1 MKTLLPIALAL
12 SWPPAAPARPSP
24 TPASW
29 FQETE
34 QALMDAITSGDKSVW
49 DGAMADDVIVTSE
62 EGEVLTKQ
70 KFLADLRPLP
80 PGLSGGIAV
89 RELTVH
95 EDPGFA
101 IVRFL
106 ADEWEIVFGQKLT
119 TRYRVTDTYRRAGTS
134 WKIVAS
140 HLSVVTSDPPPQKVA
155 RDGFPGLVGVY
166 QLLPD
171 GWTFHVVLRDGMLFG
186 GRDPEKLHPLV
197 PLTPQAFVLSGSL
210 GDWIFVLGKDGKAT
224 HILDFRKF
232 EPLRWTRVS
241 D

>member
-1 MKTLLPIALAL
+1 
-12 SWPPAAPARPSP
+12 
-24 TPASW
+24 
-29 FQETE
+29 
-34 QALMDAITSGDKSVW
+34 MDATASGDKAVW
-49 DGAMADDVIVTSE
+49 DRAMAEDCIVTSE

-95 EDPGFA
+95 EDGGFA
-101 IVRFL
+101 VVRFL
-106 ADEWEIVFGQKLT
+106 ADEWETVFGQNIA
-119 TRYRVTDTYRRAGTS
+119 TRYRITDTFRRVGPS

-140 HLSVVTSDPPPQKVA
+140 HVSVVTGDPPPQRVDRA
-155 RDGFPGLVGVY
+155 GFPGLVGVY

-171 GWTFHVVLRDGMLFG
+171 GWTLHVVLRDGMLFG
-186 GRDPEKLHPLV
+186 GRDPEKLRPFV

-210 GDWIFVLGKDGKAT
+210 GDWIFVLGKDGRAT

-232 EPLRWTRVS
+232 EPLVWTRVS
-241 D
+241 G